1 MVDIRAMPFFW
12 VKHRSDYLWNNWMR
26 YKMYYW
32 FDELIMWSSTISQKI
47 YSSNQFIE
55 ASSKWAARRSLPLLP
70 NTTQNFFAIFDV
82 FFSLFFFCLFVF
94 FCSAYQIKNS
104 FPSFLTLLIFLTYY
118 IFLIRPNTAETRAPF
133 TFFAV

>member
-1 MVDIRAMPFFW
+1 
-12 VKHRSDYLWNNWMR
+12 MR

-70 NTTQNFFAIFDV
+70 NTTHNFFAIFDG
-82 FFSLFFFCLFVF
+82 FFSTSLFCLFVF

-118 IFLIRPNTAETRAPF
+118 ILYASEYSWNSCAVHIFCGLAKFLWCGECVFNQLEID
-133 TFFAV
+133 FAFRC